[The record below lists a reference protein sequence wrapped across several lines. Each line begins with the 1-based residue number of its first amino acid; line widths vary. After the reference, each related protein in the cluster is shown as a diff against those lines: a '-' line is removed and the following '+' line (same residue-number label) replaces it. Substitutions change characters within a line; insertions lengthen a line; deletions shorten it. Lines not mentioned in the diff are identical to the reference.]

1 MRSIFALTIGLL
13 ISLTGCGSQTKGS
26 QERMTSIQIVD
37 RNGFKE
43 TISSIDRLASYE
55 KTNFLAPQPY
65 DKVVRMFARNENGK
79 TPAKLTTYHENG
91 EPWQYL
97 EVMNGRASGIYRE
110 WHSNGILRLD
120 VRVIEGL
127 GDLSEE
133 AQLGWVF
140 DGVSRAWDESGILLA
155 EINYEK
161 GSLQGNANYYHT
173 NGCVSKMIPYEND
186 LIDGELIYYNEQGK
200 VIGKTPYKKG
210 KREGIATYK
219 GDHAQ
224 PSYSEEY
231 RNDLLIQATYHDFS
245 GKIIEKIEKGYGK
258 QPIYINGSLHSIRE
272 YRNGIPEGEV
282 KLFDSRG
289 HLKTL
294 FHVKDG
300 MKHGEEW
307 VYYPSLG
314 NQELKPKLYI
324 EWYEDTIHGICRSW
338 YSDGVLESEREIIN
352 NQKHGIAS
360 SWYKDGSLMLI
371 EEYEK
376 DQLQKGT
383 YMKRGESRPVSS
395 IESGEGTAT
404 LFDKDGHFLKRVLYQ
419 KGLVVDEL

>member
-1 MRSIFALTIGLL
+1 MRSIFALIISLL
-13 ISLTGCGSQTKGS
+13 VFLTGCGSQTKGN
-26 QERMTSIQIVD
+26 QERMTNIHIVD

-43 TISSIDRLASYE
+43 TISSLDRLATYE
-55 KTNFLAPQPY
+55 KTNFLTPQPY

-97 EVMNGRASGIYRE
+97 EVMNGRAFGIYRE
-110 WHSNGILRLD
+110 WHSNGVLRLD

-140 DGVSRAWDESGILLA
+140 DGVSRAWNESGILIA

-173 NGCVSKMIPYEND
+173 NGHASKVIPYENN
-186 LIDGELIYYNEQGK
+186 LIDGELIYYNKQGK
-200 VIGKTPYKKG
+200 VVGKTPYKKG

-219 GDHAQ
+219 GDQAE

-231 RNDLLIQATYHDFS
+231 RDDLLIQATYHDFS
-245 GKIIEKIEKGYGK
+245 GKIIKKIEKGYGK
-258 QPIYINGSLHSIRE
+258 QPIYINGSLHCIRE

-282 KLFDSRG
+282 KLFDSHG
-289 HLKTL
+289 YLKTL

-300 MKHGEEW
+300 IKHGEEW
-307 VYYPSLG
+307 VYYPALG
-314 NQELKPKLYI
+314 NQEPKPKLYM
-324 EWYEDTIHGICRSW
+324 EWYEDAIHGICRSW

-360 SWYKDGSLMLI
+360 AWYKDGSLMLI
-371 EEYEK
+371 EDYEK

-383 YMKRGESRPVSS
+383 YMKKGEFHPVSS
-395 IESGEGTAT
+395 IENGEGTAT
-404 LFDKDGHFLKRVLYQ
+404 LFDKDGYFLKRVLYQ